1 MSRDLENLYQTT
13 GRNFSKL
20 ALTWKMLAKIDAKL
34 TDRWIDCEDKKS
46 HKIVVDDLLPENE
59 VNFEVSRF
67 LGNEYRKSLE
77 SVSYEPV
84 SYLPS
89 DSVLQLGMFAKN
101 DITKGSVIEGVVGVL
116 AEIRDDEVI
125 AGLNDVSI
133 LCSRLRDM
141 QWLMLGP
148 ISFVNASCKSDIE
161 YRQKGRIVYCVAIK
175 DISMGQKL
183 TAFYYRH
190 FLACLTLIVCV
201 HTNLSTGIRFRQH
214 PRTQKSEN

>member
-46 HKIVVDDLLPENE
+46 QKIFVDDLLPENE
-59 VNFEVSRF
+59 VKFEVSRF
-67 LGNEYRKSLE
+67 LGNEYCKSLE

-89 DSVLQLGMFAKN
+89 DSFLQLGMFAKN
-101 DITKGSVIEGVVGVL
+101 DITKGSIIEGVVGVL

-148 ISFVNASCKSDIE
+148 ISFVNASCKSNIE

-175 DISMGQKL
+175 DFSMGQEL
-183 TAFYYRH
+183 TVFYYRH
-190 FLACLTLIVCV
+190 FFGMFNVDCLCP
-201 HTNLSTGIRFRQH
+201 H
-214 PRTQKSEN
+214 KSEHGDPFPTAPKAAK

>member
-20 ALTWKMLAKIDAKL
+20 ALTWKILAKIDAKL

-46 HKIVVDDLLPENE
+46 HKIFVDDLLPENE

-77 SVSYEPV
+77 SVSYELV
-84 SYLPS
+84 SYFPS
-89 DSVLQLGMFAKN
+89 DSFLQLGMFAKN
-101 DITKGSVIEGVVGVL
+101 DITKGSIIEGVVGVL

-125 AGLNDVSI
+125 AGLNDVYI

-148 ISFVNASCKSDIE
+148 ISFVNASYKSNIE

-175 DISMGQKL
+175 DISMGQEL
-183 TAFYYRH
+183 TVFYYRH
-190 FLACLTLIVCV
+190 FFGSTQGRKKAETDR
-201 HTNLSTGIRFRQH
+201 STGSCWNSAKR
-214 PRTQKSEN
+214 